1 MEHSMDTKL
10 QVNFPPDPN
19 PRKPRFAVPPGSWDT
34 HFHVYAPHLFPFAEK
49 RRMTPPA
56 APVEHYLKIA
66 AAIGLQRGVIVQPS
80 VHGNSTDVVLDA
92 VAKSEGR
99 LRGMII
105 AVPTLSAHQVKALH
119 AGGVRGV
126 RFTARRGHGNRF
138 DGDLFHRTAELVAP
152 YRWSLD
158 LQIDDDTI
166 IEIADLIRE
175 APLPVIIDTFGHI
188 DARKGMDQPALR
200 TLLDLL
206 GGKDVYV
213 KIHGANRFLEW
224 GVPYGQIVEL
234 AQTLIG
240 TAPNRILWGTD
251 WPHPDVFEPN
261 QMPNDGDLIN
271 MLLDFAPDETVRNKI
286 LVENPA
292 HLFDFD

>member
-1 MEHSMDTKL
+1 MDSKL
-10 QVNFPPDPN
+10 QVYFPPDPN
-19 PRKPRFAVPPGSWDT
+19 PRKPRFVVPPGSWDT
-34 HFHVYAPHLFPFAEK
+34 HLHVYAPHLFPFAEK
-49 RRMTPPA
+49 RRAIPPA
-56 APVEHYLKIA
+56 APVEHYLKISS
-66 AAIGLQRGVIVQPS
+66 AIGLQRGVIVQPS
-80 VHGNSTDVVLDA
+80 VHGNSTEVVLDA

-105 AVPTLSAHQVKALH
+105 AKPTLTANQVKALH
-119 AGGVRGV
+119 AGGVCGL
-126 RFTARRGHGNRF
+126 RFTARRKQGNSF
-138 DGDLFHRTAELVAP
+138 DRELFHRTAELVKP

-166 IEIADLIRE
+166 IEIADMIRD
-175 APLPVIIDTFGHI
+175 APLPVIIDTFGYI

-206 GGKDVYV
+206 GGKDFYV
-213 KIHGANRFLEW
+213 KIHGANRFLAW

-234 AQTLIG
+234 ARTLIG
-240 TAPNRILWGTD
+240 KAPNRILWGTD
-251 WPHPDVFEPN
+251 WPHPGVFEPN

-286 LVENPA
+286 LVDNPA